1 MPRDFM
7 SFNQEVCIVTG
18 AGSEDGIG
26 FACAKI
32 LGQLGAKLA
41 LVATTDRIN
50 DRISELRAIGIDA
63 KGYKADLMDRQ
74 QVEEMVRQVVGDFG
88 KISILVNNAGLAQI
102 NQSNATTEF
111 AELSYEA
118 WDGVIERNLTL
129 CFNVTRCVLPYM
141 ISENYGR
148 IVNVSSVTGPVVSN
162 TKDAAYGAA
171 KSAIVGMSKSIAIEV
186 AKNNIVINNVLPG
199 WIKTAAQSKRG
210 AEGGRNTPA
219 GRSGTPD
226 EVASLVAFLV
236 SQEASYITGQEFI
249 VDGGNTIQEFKGA
262 GGAL

>member
-1 MPRDFM
+1 
-7 SFNQEVCIVTG
+7 
-18 AGSEDGIG
+18 
-26 FACAKI
+26 
-32 LGQLGAKLA
+32 
-41 LVATTDRIN
+41 
-50 DRISELRAIGIDA
+50 
-63 KGYKADLMDRQ
+63 
-74 QVEEMVRQVVGDFG
+74 
-88 KISILVNNAGLAQI
+88 
-102 NQSNATTEF
+102 
-111 AELSYEA
+111 
-118 WDGVIERNLTL
+118 
-129 CFNVTRCVLPYM
+129 M

-226 EVASLVAFLV
+226 EVASLVAFLA

-262 GGAL
+262 GGVL